1 MANGDDSKNQQKT
14 NEEIKKGNTLLSD
27 QALIVQNLRN
37 AFDSLGD
44 KIRDSIEEAIDSMD
58 DLSSS
63 TEKLAKSNLRDVESG
78 IKKIGRTLE
87 NNSEIQYRINQGQDQ
102 SKKIA
107 DQRAKIEARHSVT
120 VAQIQASTLLTAKQ
134 KEKCKKL

>member
-78 IKKIGRTLE
+78 IKKIGR
-87 NNSEIQYRINQGQDQ
+87 
-102 SKKIA
+102 
-107 DQRAKIEARHSVT
+107 IEKDR
-120 VAQIQASTLLTAKQ
+120 
-134 KEKCKKL
+134 